1 MFMAE
6 KIKDICDQLEINW
19 IFILCYDKDCRST
32 LDSFH
37 GLLRDE
43 GLKILGLTRKMFNIT
58 VVSDFSEVEDASAIG
73 EVCDLKAMNIQLEKK
88 DQKQILSLI
97 LNN

>member
-19 IFILCYDKDCRST
+19 IFKSCYDKDCRST
-32 LDSFH
+32 PDSFYAL
-37 GLLRDE
+37 GRDE
-43 GLKILGLTRKMFNIT
+43 GLKILGLTREMFNIL

-73 EVCDLKAMNIQLEKK
+73 EVCDLEAMNIELEKK